1 MDINSRWQ
9 RFSKVPESWDDVPER
24 DGVKWIHLS
33 SRKTR
38 SDSDRPAGSALINT
52 AAVLLGLLAAGL
64 FVVSLAAQYCYL
76 IAERHQTVPSVIEAV
91 GLDVGMAIFSLLA
104 LGLAMAGQSARVE
117 RALIVACALG
127 SAGMNYA
134 AANGGSPRSVAA
146 YVMPPI
152 FLAIVVDRVVAVVR
166 RHVLGDA
173 DRSAWSGVGR
183 VTLYGLRFL
192 LAAPSTATGLR
203 RQVLNM
209 TPLPAA
215 AIEPPTP
222 WTGDN
227 FACPDCASVVSLV
240 DGSCASCGWPD
251 LEREISK
258 VSIKYCPDCG
268 QVLVSPWD
276 RCAACDWTR
285 EPEPRQHRDGSKTSR
300 FLQLVEQQ
308 HGPLSAID
316 PSKVSRISSE
326 LAPLVDLHPG
336 SARSVLGKRVRATQ
350 NGHSS

>member
-1 MDINSRWQ
+1 MTSEPRWQ
-9 RFSKVPESWDDVPER
+9 PFGIPPETWENAPEQ
-24 DGVKWIHLS
+24 DGIKWLHLS
-33 SRKTR
+33 SRR
-38 SDSDRPAGSALINT
+38 PRGDSGRAPGSALIDT

-64 FVVSLAAQYCYL
+64 FVVSLAAQYRYL
-76 IAERHQTVPSVIEAV
+76 IAERHQTIPSVIEAV

-146 YVMPPI
+146 YVMPPV

-166 RHVLGDA
+166 RHVLGA

-183 VTLYGLRFL
+183 ITLYGLRFV

-209 TPLPAA
+209 TPLPTAAEVA
-215 AIEPPTP
+215 AITPPATEEIYP
-222 WTGDN
+222 
-227 FACPDCASVVSLV
+227 CPDCCSVVALP
-240 DGSCASCGWPD
+240 DGSCASCGWPHNQANND
-251 LEREISK
+251 ETDSQ
-258 VSIKYCPDCG
+258 VCPECLCTTHDPDSQCPAT
-268 QVLVSPWD
+268 LP
-276 RCAACDWTR
+276 R
-285 EPEPRQHRDGSKTSR
+285 PRQHRDGSKTSR

-326 LAPLVDLHPG
+326 LAPLVDLHTG
-336 SARSVLGKRVRATQ
+336 SARAVLGKRVRATQ
-350 NGHSS
+350 NGHSR